1 MIKLSLFRWRDH
13 NGSFF
18 CLVFVLVFFCGIVG
32 KKKGRGSDVKG
43 VMETDRGTEGRVI
56 RKEQLPNV
64 CVRDS
69 RYFK

>member
-1 MIKLSLFRWRDH
+1 MGPF
-13 NGSFF
+13 
-18 CLVFVLVFFCGIVG
+18 FVLFLFWYFFVESSG

>member
-1 MIKLSLFRWRDH
+1 M
-13 NGSFF
+13 
-18 CLVFVLVFFCGIVG
+18 
-32 KKKGRGSDVKG
+32 KG

>member
-1 MIKLSLFRWRDH
+1 MGPF
-13 NGSFF
+13 
-18 CLVFVLVFFCGIVG
+18 FVLFLFWYFLWNRR
-32 KKKGRGSDVKG
+32 KKGGRGSDVKG

-56 RKEQLPNV
+56 RKEKLPNV